1 MRLAAAIL
9 LLTPL
14 LVHAAGLGRLTVQSL
29 LGQPLSA
36 QIELVN
42 LQPGEEDTIAARIA
56 PADAFNQ
63 AGIEINPVL
72 MDVRFTVERKSGRP
86 TALRMVTSQP
96 VNEPFLEV
104 LVEVQSATGKLVR
117 EYSFLLDPPEYR
129 APKPVA
135 AAPAAPV
142 ASAPAPAA
150 PAPRI
155 ESKPITPAAAP
166 TPAAPAAAGTHE
178 VQKGDTLAKIAI
190 RNAQPGVSLNQMLI
204 ALFRA
209 NQDAFINDN
218 INLLRAGRILTI
230 PAADA
235 AAGIDEAEANRIVRS
250 QAREFADY
258 RSKLG
263 AEVARAPATT
273 TIPGSQTAAGKIA
286 AKPQAAPPAEQKDQL
301 KLSKADPK
309 KPSAAASKAAR
320 GDDAVA
326 RERALKEAQSRVEE
340 LEKNVGDLQK
350 LLELKNQQLA
360 QLEKQAG
367 AAKPAPA
374 TPAPAKPAPAK
385 PEPAKPEPAKPEPA
399 KPAAPEAPK
408 PVPTPKPE
416 AAKVEPAKPAAATPE
431 PAKPVAEAPKP
442 EAPKPEAKA
451 APKPKPKPKPAPP
464 PPPPP
469 PSIVDQFLENPLALA
484 GLGGVLALLVG
495 YGVFAWRRKKAAQ
508 SKFQDSVLGG
518 ASAGSASVLNAGAA
532 AEAGAAGVS
541 PDVSVSDASVG
552 QAEPEEV
559 DPIAEADVYMAYGRD
574 AQAEE
579 ILKEALAK
587 DPGRVVVLGK
597 LLEIYANRQD
607 KKLFEASALKLKQV
621 TNGEGA
627 DWDKAAALGRSIDP
641 GNGLYG
647 DGGGE
652 APAAP
657 AAAPAAAPTLDFDI
671 GGGAE
676 AAPQS
681 DISLDLGG
689 GGDAPAD
696 TSSID
701 FDLGG
706 DTQSVPAQPSVDTTQ
721 AQADSGGLDFDLG
734 GDTTPAAAVPAA
746 EPEAQASAGGM
757 DFDLNLDL
765 GGGTAEAAP
774 AAAGVDL
781 SGINL
786 DLGGTEGSAGAEA
799 GSEKWQEVA
808 TKLDLAKAYEEM
820 GDKDG
825 ARDLL
830 NEVMKDGDAAQQAQA
845 QQMLAA
851 LG

>member
-1 MRLAAAIL
+1 M
-9 LLTPL
+9 
-14 LVHAAGLGRLTVQSL
+14 GRLTVQSL

-42 LQPGEEDTIAARIA
+42 LQPGEEDTLSARIA

-72 MDVRFTVERKSGRP
+72 MDVRFSVERKSGRP

-104 LVEVQSATGKLVR
+104 LVEVQSATGKLIR

-129 APKPVA
+129 APKPAA
-135 AAPAAPV
+135 AAPSAPV
-142 ASAPAPAA
+142 VAA
-150 PAPRI
+150 PAPSPAAPTI

-166 TPAAPAAAGTHE
+166 APAAPTAAGTHE

-273 TIPGSQTAAGKIA
+273 TTPGSQTAAGKIA

-309 KPSAAASKAAR
+309 KPSVVASKAAK

-326 RERALKEAQSRVEE
+326 RDRALKEAQSRVEE

-385 PEPAKPEPAKPEPA
+385 PEPAKPAATEAPKPAAAPKPEAAKVEPPKPAAAKPEPA
-399 KPAAPEAPK
+399 KPAAEAPK
-408 PVPTPKPE
+408 
-416 AAKVEPAKPAAATPE
+416 A
-431 PAKPVAEAPKP
+431 
-442 EAPKPEAKA
+442 APKPEAKA
-451 APKPKPKPKPAPP
+451 APKPKPKPAPP

-532 AEAGAAGVS
+532 AEAGAAGMS

-579 ILKEALAK
+579 ILKEALVK

-607 KKLFEASALKLKQV
+607 KKSFEASALKLKQV

-657 AAAPAAAPTLDFDI
+657 AAASAAAAPTLDFDI
-671 GGGAE
+671 GGGGE

-689 GGDAPAD
+689 GSDAPAD

-734 GDTTPAAAVPAA
+734 GDTTPAAAVPAP
-746 EPEAQASAGGM
+746 EPEPQASGGM

-774 AAAGVDL
+774 AAGGVDL

-786 DLGGTEGSAGAEA
+786 DLGGTEGGDGAAA

-830 NEVMKDGDAAQQAQA
+830 NEVIKDGDAAQQAQA

>member
-1 MRLAAAIL
+1 VVFVGKSVSGMRLAAAIL

-14 LVHAAGLGRLTVQSL
+14 LAHAAGLGRLTVQSQ

-56 PADAFNQ
+56 SADAFNQ

-72 MDVRFTVERKSGRP
+72 LDVRFSVERKSGRP

-129 APKPVA
+129 APKPAA

-142 ASAPAPAA
+142 VSAPAA
-150 PAPRI
+150 PAAVPQV
-155 ESKPITPAAAP
+155 ESRPIAPAAAP
-166 TPAAPAAAGTHE
+166 ARAAPAAAGKHE
-178 VQKGDTLAKIAI
+178 VQKGDTLAKIAM
-190 RNAQPGVSLNQMLI
+190 RNAQPGVTLNQMLI

-209 NQDAFINDN
+209 NQDAFINNN
-218 INLLRAGRILTI
+218 INLLRAGRILTV

-250 QAREFADY
+250 QAGEFAEY
-258 RSKLG
+258 RSKLA
-263 AEVARAPATT
+263 AEAARAPATAAT
-273 TIPGSQTAAGKIA
+273 PGSQTATGKIA
-286 AKPQAAPPAEQKDQL
+286 AKPEAAPPAEQKDQL

-309 KPSAAASKAAR
+309 KPSAVASKAAR

-326 RERALKEAQSRVEE
+326 RERALKEAQSRVDE

-367 AAKPAPA
+367 I
-374 TPAPAKPAPAK
+374 AKPAPAK
-385 PEPAKPEPAKPEPA
+385 PEPATPAPKEAPQPAPAPKPEPAKVEP
-399 KPAAPEAPK
+399 PAP
-408 PVPTPKPE
+408 
-416 AAKVEPAKPAAATPE
+416 EPAKPAAATPATE
-431 PAKPVAEAPKP
+431 PPKAEAPKP
-442 EAPKPEAKA
+442 EPKPAAE

-469 PSIVDQFLENPLALA
+469 PSIIDQFLENPLALG

-495 YGVFAWRRKKAAQ
+495 YGIFAWRRKKSAQ

-518 ASAGSASVLNAGAA
+518 SSAGSASVLNAGAA
-532 AEAGAAGVS
+532 SEADAGLAS
-541 PDVSVSDASVG
+541 DVSVSDASVG
-552 QAEPEEV
+552 QGEPEEV

-607 KKLFEASALKLKQV
+607 KKSFEASALKLKQV
-621 TNGEGA
+621 TDGEGA
-627 DWDKAAALGRSIDP
+627 EWEKAAALGRSIDP

-647 DGGGE
+647 DGGGQ
-652 APAAP
+652 APAAL
-657 AAAPAAAPTLDFDI
+657 AAAPAAAPMLDFDI
-671 GGGAE
+671 GGGGE

-689 GGDAPAD
+689 GSDAPAD

-706 DTQSVPAQPSVDTTQ
+706 DTQSVPVQPSVDTTQ

-734 GDTTPAAAVPAA
+734 GDTAPAAPVPA
-746 EPEAQASAGGM
+746 PEADTQASGGM

-774 AAAGVDL
+774 AAGGVDL

-786 DLGGTEGSAGAEA
+786 DLGGTEGGAGAAE

>member
-14 LVHAAGLGRLTVQSL
+14 IVHAAGLGRLTVQSL

-63 AGIEINPVL
+63 AGIEMNPVL

-142 ASAPAPAA
+142 VSAPVPAA

-155 ESKPITPAAAP
+155 ESRPTTPAAAP
-166 TPAAPAAAGTHE
+166 TPAAPTAAGTHE

-273 TIPGSQTAAGKIA
+273 TTPGSQTAAGKIA

-309 KPSAAASKAAR
+309 KPSAAATKAAR

-360 QLEKQAG
+360 QLEKHAG

-374 TPAPAKPAPAK
+374 TPVPAKPAPAK
-385 PEPAKPEPAKPEPA
+385 PESA

-408 PVPTPKPE
+408 PVPAPKPE
-416 AAKVEPAKPAAATPE
+416 AAKVEPPKPAAAQPE
-431 PAKPVAEAPKP
+431 PAKPAAEAPKP

-541 PDVSVSDASVG
+541 SDVSVSDASVG

-607 KKLFEASALKLKQV
+607 KKSFEASALKLKQV

-627 DWDKAAALGRSIDP
+627 DWDRAAALGRSIDP

-647 DGGGE
+647 DGDGE

-671 GGGAE
+671 GGGGE

-689 GGDAPAD
+689 GAAPAD

-734 GDTTPAAAVPAA
+734 GDTTPAAAAPAP
-746 EPEAQASAGGM
+746 EPEPQASGGM

-765 GGGTAEAAP
+765 GGGTTEAAP
-774 AAAGVDL
+774 AAGGVDL

-786 DLGGTEGSAGAEA
+786 DLGGTEGGAGGEA

-830 NEVMKDGDAAQQAQA
+830 NEVIKDGDAAQQAQA